1 LKNRFQQKGKTT
13 SLVTSCFILTL
24 LAFPIINSY
33 IINQSKC
40 QSFLNDILLCVI
52 LLTVFLSIFFS
63 AILLFLKTSIHRKII
78 SLMVALSLL
87 LWFQGFVIVW
97 KYGPLDGRAI
107 PWNMYWVCGAIDT
120 SIWFLIIFWAI
131 IKTSFFY
138 RFAQTI
144 AKALILI
151 QLLSVIVIFVQM
163 PRDLFSS
170 RPYII
175 DETSKFNFSK
185 EKNVILIVIDEYQ
198 SNIFQEIITQN
209 DSYRNIFNDF
219 VYFRNALAPFSFTE
233 LSVPAILTG
242 KFYDNSVKRSVF
254 LKNGFLDKSIP
265 KVLKENGFEVDLFP
279 LKGWEYREM
288 YFDESICSNLKKRRS
303 SIKVQL
309 KETLLLFDLALFRHL
324 PHFIKKYIYS
334 DNQWFFSRLL
344 PIYYRVLKKHFNMS
358 KNTMYKEERFVGTEL
373 PVKKF
378 EGDKFIDSARS
389 KRYFQTKNNVFK
401 FYHLWGM
408 HVPLRINEKSE
419 IALQVEYNKENYTRQ
434 AKAYL
439 ETIKMFFEILKQEGV
454 YDNCLI
460 FVIGDHGSGRSK
472 DMYINPVYDSH
483 NAALNQVSPE
493 DNFQLYKA
501 RGIPLVLAK
510 PFNSREEL
518 KISDAPVSLIDIPK
532 TIVSALEIKVD
543 FPGLSMFEVEDDYKR
558 KRYYGASHWFYE
570 NKDFVEPI
578 TMYVVNGF
586 SWSNE
591 SWNMLSILPPKIPS
605 KFSGRKERN

>member
-1 LKNRFQQKGKTT
+1 
-13 SLVTSCFILTL
+13 
-24 LAFPIINSY
+24 
-33 IINQSKC
+33 
-40 QSFLNDILLCVI
+40 
-52 LLTVFLSIFFS
+52 
-63 AILLFLKTSIHRKII
+63 
-78 SLMVALSLL
+78 MVALSLL
-87 LWFQGFVIVW
+87 LWFQGSVIVW

-107 PWNMYWVCGAIDT
+107 PWNMYWVYGAIDT

-138 RFAQTI
+138 KFAHTI

-151 QLLSVIVIFVQM
+151 QLLSVIVIFVQT
-163 PRDLFSS
+163 PRDLFNTRS
-170 RPYII
+170 YII

-185 EKNVILIVIDEYQ
+185 EKNVILIVIDAYQ
-198 SNIFQEIITQN
+198 SDIFQEIITQN
-209 DSYRNIFNDF
+209 DNYRNIFNDF
-219 VYFRNALAPFSFTE
+219 VYFRNALAPFSWTE

-254 LKNGFLDKSIP
+254 LKNAFLDKSIP
-265 KVLKENGFEVDLFP
+265 KVLKDNGFEVDLFP
-279 LKGWEYREM
+279 LKLWEYHEM
-288 YFDESICSNLKKRRS
+288 YFDESICSNLKKRRN
-303 SIKVQL
+303 SIKVHFKEI

-324 PHFIKKYIYS
+324 PHFTKKYIYN
-334 DNQWFFSRLL
+334 DNQWFFYRLF
-344 PIYYRVLKKHFNMS
+344 PIYYRKLKKHFNMS
-358 KNTMYKEERFVGTEL
+358 KNEVYKDE
-373 PVKKF
+373 KF
-378 EGDKFIDSARS
+378 EGDEFIDSARS
-389 KRYFQTKNNVFK
+389 KHYFQTKNKVFK

-408 HVPLRINEKSE
+408 HAPLVINEKSE

-439 ETIKMFFEILKQEGV
+439 ESIKMFFEILKQEGV
-454 YDNCLI
+454 YNNSLI
-460 FVIGDHGSGRSK
+460 FIIGDHGSGRSR

-483 NAALNQVSPE
+483 NAALNQVSPNGNYDDLNQVSPE
-493 DNFQLYKA
+493 GNFQMYKA

-510 PFNSREEL
+510 PFNSREEF

-532 TIVSALEIKVD
+532 TIMSELKIKTD

-558 KRYYGASHWFYE
+558 KRYYGAYYWFLK
-570 NKDFVEPI
+570 NKDFVDPI

-591 SWNMLSILPPKIPS
+591 SWNVLSILPPKIPS